1 MKKVAL
7 ATEYTFN
14 LGKPPEKSVL
24 LVSVYRISIVVKEEL
39 RSSMKTAGIT
49 DRRKILQVGNQLPAR
64 IAPARIQS

>member
-7 ATEYTFN
+7 APEYKFN
-14 LGKPPEKSVL
+14 IGKPAEKSVSM
-24 LVSVYRISIVVKEEL
+24 VSVYRFSIVAKEVL

-64 IAPARIQS
+64 IAQARI